1 MIKSTNISIPTLFS
15 SETDLTET
23 YISYQ
28 RVLIVFKDLMFKIS
42 TNAFLRE
49 SVNEQLI
56 KSVKVVSPNPIIVKL
71 MDASIFEIYNDLNR
85 ACMKGKRAKSFTQ
98 ILSLL
103 FTGNTGNTTGAE
115 SSPNRSLNKSL
126 NASTGKSILV
136 RLP

>member
-1 MIKSTNISIPTLFS
+1 
-15 SETDLTET
+15 
-23 YISYQ
+23 
-28 RVLIVFKDLMFKIS
+28 MFKIS